1 MCVLCRITSGP
12 FNGTCVISSSLTLED
27 PDLKV
32 RESTNPF
39 LCPLIWAVKLE
50 SDPALCDKKR
60 HSKHQKIYW
69 GDMTCSCY
77 VGISFFLCRPFC
89 PLPHEKQG
97 EEKEDMCCD
106 CPGMYW
112 CGCEQKALVW
122 GVCEKWVC
130 DMMCGCDVECVC
142 MYSFHVAWL
151 HFWKASGSVW
161 CKLCAKYKQGSAMSI
176 CAGW

>member
-1 MCVLCRITSGP
+1 MNFVCVLCRITSGP

-39 LCPLIWAVKLE
+39 FMP
-50 SDPALCDKKR
+50 SDLSCQIGKWPCLVWQETSFKTPVN
-60 HSKHQKIYW
+60 YW
-69 GDMTCSCY
+69 GDMTCSCW
-77 VGISFFLCRPFC
+77 PFC

-112 CGCEQKALVW
+112 CGCEQKALLW

-142 MYSFHVAWL
+142 IYSFHVAWL

-161 CKLCAKYKQGSAMSI
+161 CKLYAKYKQGSAMSI